1 MELGFLGE
9 DLVVFTSFFVL
20 VTGACLGTSVTL
32 GADWA
37 VLLSFLR
44 SVALS
49 RLGTFATA
57 LGVGSGGDGVIAFTT
72 PPPSNDMGPS
82 GSFVFL
88 LCRMPSPGHLRCGR
102 SAGCTVHAGAL
113 N

>member
-72 PPPSNDMGPS
+72 PPPQTTWDHLGP
-82 GSFVFL
+82 
-88 LCRMPSPGHLRCGR
+88 LCSC
-102 SAGCTVHAGAL
+102 SAECPARAT
-113 N
+113 